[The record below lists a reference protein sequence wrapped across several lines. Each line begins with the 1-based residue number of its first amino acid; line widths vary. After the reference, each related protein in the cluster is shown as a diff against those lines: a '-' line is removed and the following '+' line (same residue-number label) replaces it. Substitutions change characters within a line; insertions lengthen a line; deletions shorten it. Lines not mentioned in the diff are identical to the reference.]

1 MRVPLG
7 ATVPGPQG
15 KRRSHGAARAS
26 AAAAA
31 ARRRWG
37 RRGGR
42 GRGPR
47 ARPGRRPPSRHCAP
61 EGGVPREGAVQ
72 HHQGKG
78 RGRPTSHPTS
88 GLARP
93 LGAAGGPTRG
103 PTRCP
108 SGARAPR
115 PHSPPPDG
123 GLPPPP
129 PSVLPCGSVRT
140 PQQALRLRV
149 IENYFCCAVDPA
161 PPLTSL
167 PGGGAPLVSPPNPQ
181 FPASQAAGGG
191 VPAGAGADAP
201 AGARPPPRAAA
212 GPRPRRPGR
221 RHHLRRH
228 PLHRLRV
235 RGPCPLR
242 AGGLTEVVASLL
254 GGGAGVLR
262 RSAASASCAQGP
274 VVVRI
279 SAQIVG

>member
-1 MRVPLG
+1 MAPTVPPPRPQDEGAAAPRHSPTPPGQRRSPRAIARMPPPRPSGGCGGGGGAGGSLSPLPRHRLLLDHLTGAVGARIRHRGSREAHGTSPQEVRSVCIVLFPPKERPNSTLPRDAGRKAGMRVPLG

-123 GLPPPP
+123 GLPPPLP
-129 PSVLPCGSVRT
+129 PCC
-140 PQQALRLRV
+140 RV
-149 IENYFCCAVDPA
+149 A
-161 PPLTSL
+161 P
-167 PGGGAPLVSPPNPQ
+167 
-181 FPASQAAGGG
+181 
-191 VPAGAGADAP
+191 
-201 AGARPPPRAAA
+201 
-212 GPRPRRPGR
+212 
-221 RHHLRRH
+221 
-228 PLHRLRV
+228 
-235 RGPCPLR
+235 
-242 AGGLTEVVASLL
+242 
-254 GGGAGVLR
+254 
-262 RSAASASCAQGP
+262 
-274 VVVRI
+274 
-279 SAQIVG
+279 